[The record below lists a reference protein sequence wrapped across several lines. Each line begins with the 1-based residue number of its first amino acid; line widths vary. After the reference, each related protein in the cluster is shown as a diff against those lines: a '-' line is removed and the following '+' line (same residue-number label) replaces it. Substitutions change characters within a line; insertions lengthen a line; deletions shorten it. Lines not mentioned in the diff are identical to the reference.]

1 MRSTNSSN
9 IRIEVVKNKEE
20 GGQVAHQL
28 IKEAMEKGAKVFGL
42 ATGSTPETLYKEL
55 RESDLDFSDK
65 IAVNLDEYIG
75 LEADHPQS
83 YAYFMQDQLFD
94 AKPFKETH
102 IPDGM
107 APEDTEVERYNDV
120 LEKNP
125 IDVQILG
132 IGTNAHI
139 GFNEPGTS
147 FDTKTHKVRLTADTI
162 QANKRNFDSEDD
174 VPEFAYSM
182 GISSIMAA
190 GKIILMAYGKNKAEA
205 IKKTMNGPV
214 TEEVPASILQKH
226 PNVVVIVDED
236 AASQL

>member
-1 MRSTNSSN
+1 MHSTKSSN
-9 IRIEVVKNKEE
+9 IKIEVVKNKEA
-20 GGQVAHQL
+20 GGKKAFGY
-28 IKEAMEKGAKVFGL
+28 IKEAVNEGAKVFGL
-42 ATGSTPETLYKEL
+42 ATGSTPETLYQEL

-65 IAVNLDEYIG
+65 IAVNLDEYVG

-83 YAYFMQDQLFD
+83 YAYFMQEQLFD

-107 APEDTEVERYNDV
+107 APEEAEVERYNGI
-120 LEKNP
+120 LEKHP

-147 FDTKTHKVRLTADTI
+147 FDTKTHKVKLTADTI
-162 QANKRNFDSEDD
+162 QANKRYFESEEE
-174 VPEFAYSM
+174 VPKHAYSM
-182 GISSIMAA
+182 GIDSIMAA
-190 GKIILMAYGKNKAEA
+190 EKIILMAYGKNKAEA
-205 IKKTMNGPV
+205 IEKTVNGPV
-214 TEEVPASILQKH
+214 TEEVPASILQQH
-226 PNVVVIVDED
+226 PDVVIIVDEE

>member
-1 MRSTNSSN
+1 MHSTDSSN
-9 IRIEVVKNKEE
+9 IIIEVVKNKEE
-20 GGQVAHQL
+20 GGKKAFGH
-28 IKEAMEKGAKVFGL
+28 IKEALENDAKVFGL

-55 RESDLDFSDK
+55 RDSDLDFTGK

-83 YAYFMQDQLFD
+83 YAYFMQEQLFS
-94 AKPFKETH
+94 AKPFMETH
-102 IPDGM
+102 IPDGL
-107 APEDTEVERYNDV
+107 APEETEVERYNAI

-147 FDTKTHKVRLTADTI
+147 FDTKTHKVKLTDDTI
-162 QANKRNFDSEDD
+162 QANKRYFNSEED
-174 VPEFAYSM
+174 VPKYAYSM
-182 GISSIMAA
+182 GIDSIMAA
-190 GKIILMAYGKNKAEA
+190 EKIILIAYGKNKADA
-205 IKKTMNGPV
+205 IEKTVNGPV
-214 TEEVPASILQKH
+214 TEDVPASILQKH
-226 PNVVVIVDED
+226 ANVVIIVDEE